1 MFCIDTGDER
11 MKKIFFLLFAPLL
24 AWGALQKVSV
34 QLEWKHQFEFA
45 GFYAALEKGYYK
57 NAGLEVELR
66 EFHNGI
72 NATQTVLDGN
82 ATFAIAS
89 SALILER
96 LQNKPIVLLAS
107 YFKQNAL
114 AFVVSPDIKSPAD
127 LKNKKVMALPWEIEH
142 TSLGVMLK
150 EHGIEQGDYELIEHD
165 YAVDKFARGEVDA
178 MSVFITSQPFDLDGL
193 GISYNILNPANYGIF
208 SYDVELFTSE
218 KVIKKDPMMVRN
230 FVEATNK
237 GWEYAF
243 ANKEEII
250 TLIYEKYTQRKS
262 KESLRFEAEQTE
274 KIFKTNI
281 FKIGAV
287 APELLKLNTQ
297 MYSRLGLVEED
308 FDLAKLLDTYILD
321 YNSCRFYKPL
331 FTKEEEDFIKNR
343 PLIKIAAF
351 EGNEPFAIAGETR
364 MPKGHDIEL
373 LEVLHTLTGLHFEV
387 EIIPRKELSKEY
399 MAVLGESDLDGGWLQ
414 SDPYVTLT
422 PFLIVKKGD
431 TLRIDA
437 QKGLQNKR
445 IALLEDAKK
454 SVAHLLS
461 SQNDLVVAKTK
472 QELLTL
478 LVANKVD
485 AIVGD
490 TTLLYHAKEM
500 GFLSAVEIAF
510 ALKEPR
516 NVSFF
521 VQEEFPQLRSILNK
535 ALHNMR
541 DEVKQ
546 RIKENWLGYKTE
558 RINLNHVE
566 LEYLK
571 KHPSINVCIDP
582 HWLPYEGFKDGKHTG
597 MSADYLAF
605 FQEHLDTQ
613 FTVVPTKNWAQSLE
627 FIRQGKC
634 QMVPLA
640 TKTPQR
646 EEFLRFTTPYMSTPV
661 IVATR
666 EDVAYLS
673 SFDVLKDKKLAVPAK
688 YASAE
693 ILKAKY
699 PDFTIEEVPTIDE
712 GLSRVIS
719 GEFFALIE
727 TPATVGHLFQ
737 TKYTGKL
744 KIAAQLGEDSHL
756 SMATAKEEE
765 VLRGILQK
773 ALDAISDEER
783 RIIYNKWVAIK
794 YEKGV
799 DYTLVW
805 EVLIVSLLLFFAI
818 LYWNRRLKHLNK
830 ALAHAKENAEIAT
843 REKANFLAMMS
854 HEIRTPMNS
863 IIGMTY
869 ILKQTQPNEK
879 QLASIQKIEAASSSL
894 LRLIDNILD
903 FSKIEAKKLELE
915 EIDFNLLEVLNTV
928 ENMLKVKADEK
939 GLEFAFIYD
948 KEQNMHLFGDAM
960 RLSQILLNL
969 LSNALKFTDKGK
981 VELILTRKSQ
991 NDFCFEVRDSGI
1003 GLSKEEQEKLFAPF
1017 TQADNSTTRK
1027 YGGTGL
1033 GLAICKQLTHLMGG
1047 KLSLESEPGKGASF
1061 FLELSFKEASNPQE
1075 AQIKHDAAPKG
1086 ATHQKPRID
1095 KESYDALLMRLE
1107 AAVAKHRPKLC
1118 EPILQEIENYEL
1130 QAEDATF
1137 FEQLKKL
1144 IRRYK
1149 FDEAL
1154 KAFHAR

>member
-1 MFCIDTGDER
+1 
-11 MKKIFFLLFAPLL
+11 MKKIFFLLFVPLL
-24 AWGALQKVSV
+24 ACGALQKVSV

-45 GFYAALEKGYYK
+45 GFYAAIEKGYYK

-72 NATQTVLDGN
+72 NATQTVLEGN

-114 AFVVSPDIKSPAD
+114 AFVVSPDIKSPSD
-127 LKNKKVMALPWEIEH
+127 LKNKKIMAVPWEIEH

-150 EHGIEQGDYELIEHD
+150 EHGIDQDDYELVEHD
-165 YAVDKFARGEVDA
+165 YTVEKFARGEVDA
-178 MSVFITSQPFDLDGL
+178 MSVFITSQPFDLNGL
-193 GISYNILNPANYGIF
+193 GVSYNILNPANYGIF

-218 KVIKKDPMMVRN
+218 EVIKKDSVMVRN

-243 ANKEEII
+243 ANKEEIV

-262 KESLRFEAEQTE
+262 KESLLFEAEQTE

-281 FKIGAV
+281 FKIGAI

-297 MYSRLGLVEED
+297 MYARLGLVEEN

-351 EGNEPFAIAGETR
+351 EGSEPFAIADKTH

-387 EIIPRKELSKEY
+387 EIIPRDELLPEHA
-399 MAVLGESDLDGGWLQ
+399 AVLGESNLGGGWLQ
-414 SDPYVTLT
+414 SDPYVTLP

-431 TLRIDA
+431 TLKIDA
-437 QKGLQNKR
+437 PKALQKKR
-445 IALLEDAKK
+445 IALLEQTKK
-454 SVAHLLS
+454 SIASLNIP
-461 SQNDLVVAKTK
+461 QKNLVFTKTK

-490 TTLLYHAKEM
+490 ATLFYHAKEM
-500 GFLSAVEIAF
+500 GLLSGIEIAL

-521 VQEEFPQLRSILNK
+521 IRDDSPQLHSIINK

-546 RIKENWLGYKTE
+546 KIKENWFDYKTQ
-558 RINLNHVE
+558 RIDLNHVE
-566 LEYLK
+566 LHYLK
-571 KHPSINVCIDP
+571 QHPSIKVCIDP
-582 HWLPYEGFKDGKHTG
+582 HWLPYEGLKDGKHTG
-597 MSADYLAF
+597 MSADYLALF
-605 FQEHLDTQ
+605 EEHLDTK
-613 FTVVPTKNWAQSLE
+613 FTLVPTKDWGESLE

-673 SFDVLKDKKLAVPAK
+673 SIDVLKDKKLAVPAK

-699 PDFTIEEVPTIDE
+699 PDFTIEEVVTIDE
-712 GLSRVIS
+712 GLSKVIS
-719 GEFFALIE
+719 GEFFGLIE

-744 KIAAQLGEDSHL
+744 KIAAQLGEESHL
-756 SMATAKEEE
+756 SMATAKGEE
-765 VLRGILQK
+765 VLRTILQK
-773 ALDAISDEER
+773 ALDTISDEER

-805 EVLIVSLLLFFAI
+805 QVLIVSFLLLFAI
-818 LYWNRRLKHLNK
+818 FYRNRHLKHLNK

-869 ILKQTQPNEK
+869 ILKQTQPHEK
-879 QLASIQKIEAASSSL
+879 QLSSIQKIEAASSSL

-969 LSNALKFTDKGK
+969 LSNAIKFTDEGK
-981 VELILTRKSQ
+981 VELILTRKSAS
-991 NDFCFEVRDSGI
+991 DFCFEVRDSGI

-1017 TQADNSTTRK
+1017 TQADSSTTRK

-1033 GLAICKQLTHLMGG
+1033 GLAICKQLTLLMGG
-1047 KLSLESEPGKGASF
+1047 KLSLQSEPNKGTSF
-1061 FLELSFKEASNPQE
+1061 FLELSFKEASSPKE
-1075 AQIKHDAAPKG
+1075 TQIQSDSVPKTAPIR
-1086 ATHQKPRID
+1086 KPRIA
-1095 KESYDALLMRLE
+1095 KETYDALLARLE

-1118 EPILQEIENYEL
+1118 EPLLQEIENYEL
-1130 QAEDATF
+1130 ETEDAKF
-1137 FEQLKKL
+1137 FEHIKKL

-1154 KAFHAR
+1154 KAFHAK